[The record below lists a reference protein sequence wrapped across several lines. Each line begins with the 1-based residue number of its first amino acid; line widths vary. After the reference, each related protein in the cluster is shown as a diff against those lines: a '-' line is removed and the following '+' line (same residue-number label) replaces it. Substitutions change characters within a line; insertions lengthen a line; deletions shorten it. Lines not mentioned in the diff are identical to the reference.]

1 MQIEDMKNAGILNS
15 IHWRL
20 LELGLKEGLTSDVFM
35 SDWMSVIIFFG
46 TDYTPSTCR
55 IRFYSIKKTNVLTT
69 ELINYT
75 TSEEIQF
82 LSEI

>member
-1 MQIEDMKNAGILNS
+1 MQIEDMKNAWILNS
-15 IHWRL
+15 SL
-20 LELGLKEGLTSDVFM
+20 PQYTLGLKEGLTSAVFM

-55 IRFYSIKKTNVLTT
+55 IRFYSIKKTNVPTT

>member
-1 MQIEDMKNAGILNS
+1 
-15 IHWRL
+15 
-20 LELGLKEGLTSDVFM
+20 
-35 SDWMSVIIFFG
+35 MSVIIFFG

-55 IRFYSIKKTNVLTT
+55 IRFYSIKKTNVPTT